1 MFDANSIIKMYLR
14 YVSARARAKFVYFDS
29 NERKRKDE
37 IRIDSFDFSNR
48 SFLRSAFDSVQK
60 RDALRS

>member
-14 YVSARARAKFVYFDS
+14 YVSARARAKFVYLIQMNGKGKMRFA
-29 NERKRKDE
+29 
-37 IRIDSFDFSNR
+37 SFDFSNR